1 MPIVTEALRIRLVDD
16 HAGGELRYRVEGMNL
31 LEYQLAAWLR
41 SQIATGRLTAD
52 TPVLVEEEMIVRQ
65 LMNLA

>member
-1 MPIVTEALRIRLVDD
+1 MTVAADTLRIRLIDD

-52 TPVLVEEEMIVRQ
+52 TPVIVEEEMTVRT